1 MEILRVET
9 SALVGIGYRA
19 VSHSRYAI
27 PSLGDLERYSG
38 ASQGTAVGRYSR
50 RPLRGAPAG
59 RKTLRERRP
68 TRANRRGDADG
79 EEKKRD
85 GRAWA
90 QARCHDKFVVLAA
103 VPSCDGSR
111 GRSLPT
117 TLGPHVRQSG
127 GPKVVGCKLL
137 VAIGQRMLP
146 LRQHQR
152 RSCRPRGRAG
162 TVVSQRLR
170 NSQRPCSP
178 PEWNVER
185 GELCAATRLQLWV
198 AASGLR

>member
-9 SALVGIGYRA
+9 CALVGIGYRA
-19 VSHSRYAI
+19 VSHSRYAV

-38 ASQGTAVGRYSR
+38 ASQGTPVGRYSR

-90 QARCHDKFVVLAA
+90 QARCHDKFVVSAA

-127 GPKVVGCKLL
+127 GPKWWD
-137 VAIGQRMLP
+137 A
-146 LRQHQR
+146 
-152 RSCRPRGRAG
+152 SC
-162 TVVSQRLR
+162 L
-170 NSQRPCSP
+170 
-178 PEWNVER
+178 
-185 GELCAATRLQLWV
+185 LQLDSACCRSDNISDGHAVPGGVPEQWYRS
-198 AASGLR
+198 ASVIHKDLATHQNGT